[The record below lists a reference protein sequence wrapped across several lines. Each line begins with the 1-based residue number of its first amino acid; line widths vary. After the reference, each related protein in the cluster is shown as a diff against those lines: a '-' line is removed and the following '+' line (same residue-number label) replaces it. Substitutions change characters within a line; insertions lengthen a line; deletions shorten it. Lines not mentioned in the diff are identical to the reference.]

1 MKDHSSENYLDQLL
15 NSVNGEHNDIED
27 TAEQKPPSSKDQWER
42 ELFGEPESD
51 EEITAK
57 NEEDFLREFEA
68 ELLKDDMMT
77 PFPDLESEN
86 DKDVD
91 EAINDMIGHMSAEP
105 KVEETNEPVVDEDAE
120 FEGTLPGEDVP
131 EENVSEKKMA
141 EDIDAMHDMFLNK
154 SDSDDRKEENISPE
168 DAEEADLSQSMDAA
182 VGAFDDSLASM
193 PDELPPFAAE
203 SKNKQSAEG
212 EELDLSGMG
221 DADLMDMLSDSDDL
235 SELGDLLSSADEDK
249 PVEDGD
255 SIGAFA
261 QAEMDTQEQE
271 MEGEEAPDEP
281 DKKKRGKKKKEKKK
295 KEQKEK
301 GEKTGFLARL
311 SKLFFGKEEAEA
323 DVLDEI
329 TDQTSGMS
337 DENKKI
343 LEELEAAGELTEKKP
358 KKEKKKKEKKKK
370 EPKPKKPKKVKEPKP
385 KKEKK
390 PKEIDNTPP
399 LPKGPVI
406 AIVIMVASLFGLIIV
421 GVNLLGYQSNINLA
435 KDAYGKG
442 SFVEAFSELQGLKIR
457 EKDTEFYNQLQV
469 LAVVSEKYQDYL
481 VFENNGKHDIAMDN
495 LICAYGRY
503 DLNKQKAQDYN
514 CSVEYE
520 QLGGKIIKSLLED
533 YDMTGEEALQMYNA
547 KNRKEYTLQ
556 LHAKLKALGL
566 E

>member
-15 NSVNGEHNDIED
+15 NSVNGEYNDIED

-42 ELFGEPESD
+42 ELFGAPESD

-91 EAINDMIGHMSAEP
+91 EAINDMIGHMSAES
-105 KVEETNEPVVDEDAE
+105 KGEETSEPVVDEDAE
-120 FEGTLPGEDVP
+120 FEGTLPGEDGP
-131 EENVSEKKMA
+131 EENVSKKKMA

-154 SDSDDRKEENISPE
+154 SDSDDRKEENILPE

-193 PDELPPFAAE
+193 PDELPPLAAE
-203 SKNKQSAEG
+203 SENKQSAEG

-261 QAEMDTQEQE
+261 QAEMDAQEQE

-281 DKKKRGKKKKEKKK
+281 DKKKRGKKKKEKK
-295 KEQKEK
+295 EK

-311 SKLFFGKEEAEA
+311 SKLFFGEEEAEA

-343 LEELEAAGELTEKKP
+343 LEELEAAGELTE
-358 KKEKKKKEKKKK
+358 
-370 EPKPKKPKKVKEPKP
+370 KKPKKVKEPKP

-406 AIVIMVASLFGLIIV
+406 AIVIMVASLFGLIMV

-435 KDAYGKG
+435 KEAYGKG

>member
-91 EAINDMIGHMSAEP
+91 EAINDMIGHMSAES

-131 EENVSEKKMA
+131 EENVSEQKMA

-154 SDSDDRKEENISPE
+154 SDSDDRKEENILPE

-281 DKKKRGKKKKEKKK
+281 DKKKRGKKKKE
-295 KEQKEK
+295 QKEK

-311 SKLFFGKEEAEA
+311 SKLFFGEEEAEA

-337 DENKKI
+337 EENKKI

-406 AIVIMVASLFGLIIV
+406 AIVIMVASLFGLILV

>member
-295 KEQKEK
+295 KEQKKK

-311 SKLFFGKEEAEA
+311 SKLFFGEEEAEA

-370 EPKPKKPKKVKEPKP
+370 EPKPKKPKKVKEPKL

>member
-27 TAEQKPPSSKDQWER
+27 TAKQKPPSSKDQWER

-154 SDSDDRKEENISPE
+154 SDSDDRKEENILPE

-311 SKLFFGKEEAEA
+311 SKLFFGEEEA

-329 TDQTSGMS
+329 TDQTAGMS

>member
-105 KVEETNEPVVDEDAE
+105 KVEETYEPVVDEDAE

-311 SKLFFGKEEAEA
+311 SKLFFGEEEAEA

>member
-295 KEQKEK
+295 KVQKEK

-311 SKLFFGKEEAEA
+311 SKLFFGEEEA

-329 TDQTSGMS
+329 TDQTAGMS

-520 QLGGKIIKSLLED
+520 QLGGRIIKSLLED

>member
-91 EAINDMIGHMSAEP
+91 EAINDMIGHMSAES
-105 KVEETNEPVVDEDAE
+105 KGEETSEPVVDEDAE

-154 SDSDDRKEENISPE
+154 SDSDDRKEENILPE

-193 PDELPPFAAE
+193 PDELPPLAAE
-203 SKNKQSAEG
+203 SENKQSAEG

-261 QAEMDTQEQE
+261 QAEMDAQEQE

-311 SKLFFGKEEAEA
+311 SKLFFGEEEAEA

-370 EPKPKKPKKVKEPKP
+370 EPKPKKPKKVKEPKQ

-406 AIVIMVASLFGLIIV
+406 AIVIMVVSLFGLIIV

-469 LAVVSEKYQDYL
+469 LAIVSEKYQDYL

>member
-15 NSVNGEHNDIED
+15 NSVNGEYNDIED
-27 TAEQKPPSSKDQWER
+27 TAKQKPPSSKDQWER

-91 EAINDMIGHMSAEP
+91 EAINDMIGHMSAES
-105 KVEETNEPVVDEDAE
+105 KGEETSEPVVDEDAE

-131 EENVSEKKMA
+131 EKKMA
-141 EDIDAMHDMFLNK
+141 EDIDAMHDMFLNN

-193 PDELPPFAAE
+193 PDELPPLAAE
-203 SKNKQSAEG
+203 SENKQSAEG

-295 KEQKEK
+295 KEPKEK

-311 SKLFFGKEEAEA
+311 SKLFFGEEEAEA
-323 DVLDEI
+323 DALDEI

-358 KKEKKKKEKKKK
+358 KK
-370 EPKPKKPKKVKEPKP
+370 VKEPKQ

-469 LAVVSEKYQDYL
+469 LAIVSEKYQDYL

>member
-42 ELFGEPESD
+42 ELFGAPESD

-105 KVEETNEPVVDEDAE
+105 KVEETSEPVVDEDAE

-295 KEQKEK
+295 KVQKEK

-311 SKLFFGKEEAEA
+311 SKLFFGEEEEEA

-481 VFENNGKHDIAMDN
+481 VFENNGKKDIALDN

>member
-15 NSVNGEHNDIED
+15 NSVNGEYNDIEA

-86 DKDVD
+86 DRDVD
-91 EAINDMIGHMSAEP
+91 EAINDMIGHMSAES
-105 KVEETNEPVVDEDAE
+105 KGEETSEPVVDEDAE
-120 FEGTLPGEDVP
+120 FEGTLPGEDGP
-131 EENVSEKKMA
+131 EENVSKKKMA

-193 PDELPPFAAE
+193 PDELPPLAAE
-203 SKNKQSAEG
+203 SENKQSAEG

-261 QAEMDTQEQE
+261 QTEMDAQEQE
-271 MEGEEAPDEP
+271 MEGEKASDEP
-281 DKKKRGKKKKEKKK
+281 DKKKRGKKKKEP
-295 KEQKEK
+295 KEK

-311 SKLFFGKEEAEA
+311 SKLFFGEEEAEA
-323 DVLDEI
+323 DALDEI

-343 LEELEAAGELTEKKP
+343 LEELEAAGELTE
-358 KKEKKKKEKKKK
+358 
-370 EPKPKKPKKVKEPKP
+370 KKPKKVKEPKP

-406 AIVIMVASLFGLIIV
+406 AIVIMVASLFGLIMV

-435 KDAYGKG
+435 KEAYGKG

>member
-77 PFPDLESEN
+77 PFPDLESEH

-154 SDSDDRKEENISPE
+154 SDSDDRKEENILPE

-311 SKLFFGKEEAEA
+311 SKLFFGEEEAEA

-481 VFENNGKHDIAMDN
+481 VFENNGKKDIALDN

>member
-15 NSVNGEHNDIED
+15 NSVNGEHNDIEN

-281 DKKKRGKKKKEKKK
+281 DKKKRSKKKKEKKK

-311 SKLFFGKEEAEA
+311 SKLFFGEEEAEA

-329 TDQTSGMS
+329 TDQTAGMS

>member
-77 PFPDLESEN
+77 PFPDLESEH

-154 SDSDDRKEENISPE
+154 SDSDDRKEENILPE

-311 SKLFFGKEEAEA
+311 SKLFFGEEEAEA

>member
-15 NSVNGEHNDIED
+15 NSVNGEYNDIED

-91 EAINDMIGHMSAEP
+91 EAINDMIGHMSAES
-105 KVEETNEPVVDEDAE
+105 KGEETSEPVVDEDAE

-141 EDIDAMHDMFLNK
+141 E
-154 SDSDDRKEENISPE
+154 
-168 DAEEADLSQSMDAA
+168 EADLSQSMDAA

-193 PDELPPFAAE
+193 PDELPPLAAE

-249 PVEDGD
+249 QVEDGD

-261 QAEMDTQEQE
+261 QAEMDAQEQE

-295 KEQKEK
+295 KE
-301 GEKTGFLARL
+301 
-311 SKLFFGKEEAEA
+311 S
-323 DVLDEI
+323 
-329 TDQTSGMS
+329 
-337 DENKKI
+337 
-343 LEELEAAGELTEKKP
+343 
-358 KKEKKKKEKKKK
+358 
-370 EPKPKKPKKVKEPKP
+370 KPKKPKKVKEPKP

>member
-154 SDSDDRKEENISPE
+154 SDSDDRKEENILPE

-281 DKKKRGKKKKEKKK
+281 DKKKRGKKKKE
-295 KEQKEK
+295 QKEK

-311 SKLFFGKEEAEA
+311 SKLFFGEEEAEA

-358 KKEKKKKEKKKK
+358 KKEKKMKEKKKK

>member
-27 TAEQKPPSSKDQWER
+27 TAEQKSPSSKDQWER

-105 KVEETNEPVVDEDAE
+105 KGEETSEPVVDEDAE

-154 SDSDDRKEENISPE
+154 SDSDDRKEENILPE

-261 QAEMDTQEQE
+261 QAEMDAQEQE

-295 KEQKEK
+295 KEPKEK

-311 SKLFFGKEEAEA
+311 SKLFFGEEEAEA

-385 KKEKK
+385 KREKK

>member
-15 NSVNGEHNDIED
+15 NSVNGEHNDIAD
-27 TAEQKPPSSKDQWER
+27 PAEQKPLSREEQWER

-68 ELLKDDMMT
+68 ELLKDDMMS
-77 PFPDLESEN
+77 PFPDLDSEN
-86 DKDVD
+86 DRDVD
-91 EAINDMIGHMSAEP
+91 DAIDDLISHMSGES
-105 KVEETNEPVVDEDAE
+105 KEEETIETVVDENAE
-120 FEGTLPGEDVP
+120 FEGTLPGEEAP
-131 EENVSEKKMA
+131 EENVSEQKMA
-141 EDIDAMHDMFLNK
+141 EDIDAMHDMFLNEA
-154 SDSDDRKEENISPE
+154 DSDDRKEENASTEIGDGDTLAQSME
-168 DAEEADLSQSMDAA
+168 DA
-182 VGAFDDSLASM
+182 VGVFDDNLASIQ
-193 PDELPPFAAE
+193 DELPPLAAE
-203 SKNKQSAEG
+203 PEKEQQPQEG

-261 QAEMDTQEQE
+261 QAEMDAQEQE
-271 MEGEEAPDEP
+271 MEGEESSEEP
-281 DKKKRGKKKKEKKK
+281 DKKRGKKKKEKKK
-295 KEQKEK
+295 KEPKEK
-301 GEKTGFLARL
+301 GAKSGFLARL
-311 SKLFFGKEEAEA
+311 SRLFFGEEETES
-323 DVLDEI
+323 DGLDEI
-329 TDQTSGMS
+329 ADQTAGMS

-370 EPKPKKPKKVKEPKP
+370 EPKPKKVKEPKP

-406 AIVIMVASLFGLIIV
+406 AIVIMVASLFGLIMV

-457 EKDTEFYNQLQV
+457 EKDSEFYNQLQV

-481 VFENNGKHDIAMDN
+481 VFENNGKQDVALDN

>member
-1 MKDHSSENYLDQLL
+1 
-15 NSVNGEHNDIED
+15 
-27 TAEQKPPSSKDQWER
+27 
-42 ELFGEPESD
+42 
-51 EEITAK
+51 
-57 NEEDFLREFEA
+57 
-68 ELLKDDMMT
+68 
-77 PFPDLESEN
+77 
-86 DKDVD
+86 
-91 EAINDMIGHMSAEP
+91 
-105 KVEETNEPVVDEDAE
+105 
-120 FEGTLPGEDVP
+120 
-131 EENVSEKKMA
+131 MA

-193 PDELPPFAAE
+193 PDELPPLAAE
-203 SKNKQSAEG
+203 SENTQSAEG

-261 QAEMDTQEQE
+261 QAEMDAQEQE
-271 MEGEEAPDEP
+271 MEGEKASDEP

-295 KEQKEK
+295 KEPKEK

-311 SKLFFGKEEAEA
+311 SKLFFGEEEAEA
-323 DVLDEI
+323 DALDEI

-469 LAVVSEKYQDYL
+469 LAIVSEKYQDYL

-495 LICAYGRY
+495 LICA
-503 DLNKQKAQDYN
+503 
-514 CSVEYE
+514 
-520 QLGGKIIKSLLED
+520 
-533 YDMTGEEALQMYNA
+533 
-547 KNRKEYTLQ
+547 
-556 LHAKLKALGL
+556 
-566 E
+566 

>member
-15 NSVNGEHNDIED
+15 NSVNGEYNDIAD
-27 TAEQKPPSSKDQWER
+27 AAEQKPPSSEEQWER

-68 ELLKDDMMT
+68 ELLKDDMMS
-77 PFPDLESEN
+77 PFTDLGREN
-86 DKDVD
+86 DRAVD
-91 EAINDMIGHMSAEP
+91 DTIDDLISHMSREP
-105 KVEETNEPVVDEDAE
+105 KEEETSEPVVDENAE
-120 FEGTLPGEDVP
+120 FEGTLPGEDAP
-131 EENVSEKKMA
+131 EENVSEQKIA
-141 EDIDAMHDMFLNK
+141 EDIDAMHDMFLNEP
-154 SDSDDRKEENISPE
+154 DSDDRKEETSSAE
-168 DAEEADLSQSMDAA
+168 DAEEEALSQSMEEA
-182 VGAFDDSLASM
+182 VGAFDENFASI
-193 PDELPPFAAE
+193 PDELPPLATE
-203 SKNKQSAEG
+203 TENKEPQEG

-261 QAEMDTQEQE
+261 QAEMDAQEQE
-271 MEGEEAPDEP
+271 IEGEESSEGP

-295 KEQKEK
+295 KEPKEK

-311 SKLFFGKEEAEA
+311 SKLFFGEEEAGA
-323 DVLDEI
+323 DTLDEI
-329 TDQTSGMS
+329 TDQTAGMS

-358 KKEKKKKEKKKK
+358 KKEKKKKK

-406 AIVIMVASLFGLIIV
+406 AIVIMVTSLFGLIMV

-457 EKDTEFYNQLQV
+457 EKDSEFYNQLQV

-481 VFENNGKHDIAMDN
+481 VFENNGKHDIALDN

>member
-311 SKLFFGKEEAEA
+311 SKLFFGEEEAEA

>member
-15 NSVNGEHNDIED
+15 NSVNGEHNDIEN

-154 SDSDDRKEENISPE
+154 SDSDDRKEENILPE

-295 KEQKEK
+295 KVQKEK

-311 SKLFFGKEEAEA
+311 SKLFFGEEEAEA

>member
-15 NSVNGEHNDIED
+15 NSVNGEYNDIED

-42 ELFGEPESD
+42 ELFGAPESD

-86 DKDVD
+86 DRDVD
-91 EAINDMIGHMSAEP
+91 EAINDMIGHMSAES
-105 KVEETNEPVVDEDAE
+105 KGEETSEPVVDEDAE
-120 FEGTLPGEDVP
+120 FEGTLPGEDV
-131 EENVSEKKMA
+131 
-141 EDIDAMHDMFLNK
+141 DAMHDMFLNK

-193 PDELPPFAAE
+193 PDELPPLAAE
-203 SKNKQSAEG
+203 SENKQSAEG

-261 QAEMDTQEQE
+261 QAEMDAQEQE

-281 DKKKRGKKKKEKKK
+281 DKKKRGKKKKEKK
-295 KEQKEK
+295 EK

-311 SKLFFGKEEAEA
+311 SKLFFGEEEAEA

-343 LEELEAAGELTEKKP
+343 LEEIEAAGELTEKKP

-406 AIVIMVASLFGLIIV
+406 AIVIMVASLFGLIMV

-435 KDAYGKG
+435 KEAYGKG

>member
-91 EAINDMIGHMSAEP
+91 EAINDMIGHMSAES
-105 KVEETNEPVVDEDAE
+105 KGEETNEPVVDEDAE

-141 EDIDAMHDMFLNK
+141 E
-154 SDSDDRKEENISPE
+154 
-168 DAEEADLSQSMDAA
+168 EADLSQSMDAA

-203 SKNKQSAEG
+203 SENKQSAEG

-281 DKKKRGKKKKEKKK
+281 DKKKRGKKKKE
-295 KEQKEK
+295 
-301 GEKTGFLARL
+301 
-311 SKLFFGKEEAEA
+311 
-323 DVLDEI
+323 
-329 TDQTSGMS
+329 
-337 DENKKI
+337 
-343 LEELEAAGELTEKKP
+343 
-358 KKEKKKKEKKKK
+358 
-370 EPKPKKPKKVKEPKP
+370 
-385 KKEKK
+385 
-390 PKEIDNTPP
+390 
-399 LPKGPVI
+399 
-406 AIVIMVASLFGLIIV
+406 
-421 GVNLLGYQSNINLA
+421 
-435 KDAYGKG
+435 
-442 SFVEAFSELQGLKIR
+442 
-457 EKDTEFYNQLQV
+457 
-469 LAVVSEKYQDYL
+469 
-481 VFENNGKHDIAMDN
+481 
-495 LICAYGRY
+495 
-503 DLNKQKAQDYN
+503 
-514 CSVEYE
+514 
-520 QLGGKIIKSLLED
+520 
-533 YDMTGEEALQMYNA
+533 
-547 KNRKEYTLQ
+547 
-556 LHAKLKALGL
+556 
-566 E
+566 

>member
-15 NSVNGEHNDIED
+15 NSVNGEYNDIED

-42 ELFGEPESD
+42 ELFGAPESD

-86 DKDVD
+86 DRDVD
-91 EAINDMIGHMSAEP
+91 EAINDMIGHMSAES
-105 KVEETNEPVVDEDAE
+105 KGEETSEPVVDEDAE

-141 EDIDAMHDMFLNK
+141 E
-154 SDSDDRKEENISPE
+154 
-168 DAEEADLSQSMDAA
+168 EADLSQSMDAA

-193 PDELPPFAAE
+193 PDELPPLAAE
-203 SKNKQSAEG
+203 SENKQSAEG

-261 QAEMDTQEQE
+261 QTEMDAQEQE
-271 MEGEEAPDEP
+271 MEGEKASDEP

-295 KEQKEK
+295 KEPKEK

-311 SKLFFGKEEAEA
+311 SKLFFGEEEAEA
-323 DVLDEI
+323 DALDEI

-406 AIVIMVASLFGLIIV
+406 AIVIMVASLFGLIMV

-435 KDAYGKG
+435 KEAYGKG

>member
-91 EAINDMIGHMSAEP
+91 EAINDMIGHMSAES
-105 KVEETNEPVVDEDAE
+105 KREETSEPVVDEDAE

-154 SDSDDRKEENISPE
+154 SDSDDRKEENILPE

-311 SKLFFGKEEAEA
+311 SKLFFGEEEAEA

>member
-105 KVEETNEPVVDEDAE
+105 KVEETSEPVVDEDAE

-154 SDSDDRKEENISPE
+154 SDSDDRKEENILPE

-193 PDELPPFAAE
+193 PDELPPLAAE
-203 SKNKQSAEG
+203 SENKQSAEG

-311 SKLFFGKEEAEA
+311 SKLFFGEEEAEA

-370 EPKPKKPKKVKEPKP
+370 EPKPKKPKKVKEPKS

>member
-15 NSVNGEHNDIED
+15 NSVNGEYNDIED

-91 EAINDMIGHMSAEP
+91 EAINDMIGHMSTES
-105 KVEETNEPVVDEDAE
+105 KGEETSEPVVDEDAE

-131 EENVSEKKMA
+131 EENVSEQKMA

-154 SDSDDRKEENISPE
+154 SDSDDQKEENISPE

-193 PDELPPFAAE
+193 PDELPPLAAE
-203 SKNKQSAEG
+203 PENKQSAEG
-212 EELDLSGMG
+212 KELDLSGMG

-261 QAEMDTQEQE
+261 QAEMDAQEQE
-271 MEGEEAPDEP
+271 MEGEEASDEP

-295 KEQKEK
+295 KEPKEK

-311 SKLFFGKEEAEA
+311 SKLFFGEEEADA
-323 DVLDEI
+323 DTLDEI
-329 TDQTSGMS
+329 TDQTAGMS

-399 LPKGPVI
+399 LPKEPVI
-406 AIVIMVASLFGLIIV
+406 AIVIMVASLFGLIMV

-481 VFENNGKHDIAMDN
+481 VFENNGKNDIALDN

-520 QLGGKIIKSLLED
+520 QLGGKIIKALLED

>member
-154 SDSDDRKEENISPE
+154 SDSDDRKEENILPE

-281 DKKKRGKKKKEKKK
+281 DKKKRGKKKKE
-295 KEQKEK
+295 QKEK

-311 SKLFFGKEEAEA
+311 SKLFFGEEEAEA

>member
-154 SDSDDRKEENISPE
+154 SDSDDRKEENILPE

-311 SKLFFGKEEAEA
+311 SKLFFGEEEAEA

-481 VFENNGKHDIAMDN
+481 VFENNGKKDIALDN